1 MPNGEGEEQSRVSL
15 EERVNGT
22 ANDYNQLC
30 QWTFSL
36 LNVLTNLIGS
46 KPCSPIA
53 KPPKRFN
60 ISAAYIQLQYY
71 HFQYGF
77 MVFHDLVK
85 SYVGLSRATASER
98 LFLTQLDF
106 DEILFEAIIKK
117 TKNCSFAIGTLILQQ
132 PISKYLQY
140 AHCRIMCEWNMLWF
154 N

>member
-1 MPNGEGEEQSRVSL
+1 M
-15 EERVNGT
+15 
-22 ANDYNQLC
+22 ANNLGWALRKYNLGSMVLPMIINFASEPPRSS
-30 QWTFSL
+30 TL
-36 LNVLTNLIGS
+36 LTNLIGS

-106 DEILFEAIIKK
+106 DEILFEAIIRK

-140 AHCRIMCEWNMLWF
+140 AHCRIICEWNMLWF